1 MLAERTE
8 SRIALTAKDKFQ
20 AEESKSRIQDF
31 YNVALSLGDSISA
44 GIAGLCVFDPANSSA
59 ADLSSLDSLDR
70 GLRSEGFDLSLSFSI
85 AQLLMLAR
93 HLPDSLDDFL
103 RHGTRTIEEA
113 IRGGRRDQLETV
125 CQVVARATE
134 EATFP
139 LHRTSEARDIFRNAF
154 PPHLVVSL
162 AARDPKSART
172 IVALGKR
179 LRDREWALEIGRRF
193 IDFRNHTMPS
203 FETTESPPGDWLEW
217 LRLLREVSGPW
228 LSSHQMERTLHP
240 AIVERVFHPSQL
252 IELIERN
259 PEAALEYVQ
268 LARELSGRYF
278 ERFIG
283 TEVDSQFFERA
294 FHPLRL
300 MELVERSPQGALAHL
315 QIIREL
321 GGGQY
326 LERFS
331 ETGMDMEFFERMFR
345 PRRLVDLVERD
356 PEVALAFLQ
365 VVRQLGGER
374 HIKRFADSG
383 MDGEFFER
391 MFYPRRL
398 AELIETNP
406 EGALASLQVVREL
419 GGGQYLER
427 IADTPMGSELADR
440 IFHARHLMELIERN
454 PEGALALVQ
463 LVREVGGGRY
473 LDRLGAMDMD
483 PEFFERIFHL
493 DQLLEFNG
501 RRNSPLVLCLACAR
515 IFQSKRLSQTL
526 AAALNEG
533 LRHRED
539 VKHRLSLLPIS
550 SLRDLRWLSEQGK
563 NPELKSLVARLTA

>member
-1 MLAERTE
+1 
-8 SRIALTAKDKFQ
+8 
-20 AEESKSRIQDF
+20 
-31 YNVALSLGDSISA
+31 
-44 GIAGLCVFDPANSSA
+44 
-59 ADLSSLDSLDR
+59 
-70 GLRSEGFDLSLSFSI
+70 
-85 AQLLMLAR
+85 
-93 HLPDSLDDFL
+93 
-103 RHGTRTIEEA
+103 
-113 IRGGRRDQLETV
+113 
-125 CQVVARATE
+125 
-134 EATFP
+134 
-139 LHRTSEARDIFRNAF
+139 
-154 PPHLVVSL
+154 
-162 AARDPKSART
+162 
-172 IVALGKR
+172 
-179 LRDREWALEIGRRF
+179 
-193 IDFRNHTMPS
+193 
-203 FETTESPPGDWLEW
+203 
-217 LRLLREVSGPW
+217 
-228 LSSHQMERTLHP
+228 
-240 AIVERVFHPSQL
+240 
-252 IELIERN
+252 
-259 PEAALEYVQ
+259 
-268 LARELSGRYF
+268 
-278 ERFIG
+278 
-283 TEVDSQFFERA
+283 
-294 FHPLRL
+294 
-300 MELVERSPQGALAHL
+300 
-315 QIIREL
+315 
-321 GGGQY
+321 
-326 LERFS
+326 
-331 ETGMDMEFFERMFR
+331 
-345 PRRLVDLVERD
+345 
-356 PEVALAFLQ
+356 
-365 VVRQLGGER
+365 
-374 HIKRFADSG
+374 